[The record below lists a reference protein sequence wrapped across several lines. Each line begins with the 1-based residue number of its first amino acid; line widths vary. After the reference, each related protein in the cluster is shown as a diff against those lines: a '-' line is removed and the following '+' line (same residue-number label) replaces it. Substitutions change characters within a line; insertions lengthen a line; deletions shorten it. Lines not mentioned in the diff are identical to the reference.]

1 MQCCYLCRIF
11 YSLGQGVSNLGRWRL
26 QTSSFMN
33 FLVPVPP
40 IAEQEHIA
48 EYLSRK
54 ISEIDATIEL
64 KQAQLDTLAEY
75 KKSLIYEYVTGKKE
89 VPADV

>member
-1 MQCCYLCRIF
+1 MEITNVKF
-11 YSLGQGVSNLGRWRL
+11 YD
-26 QTSSFMN
+26 

-75 KKSLIYEYVTGKKE
+75 KNL
-89 VPADV
+89 

>member
-1 MQCCYLCRIF
+1 
-11 YSLGQGVSNLGRWRL
+11 
-26 QTSSFMN
+26 MN